1 MAKVTD
7 LDLYELLGIEYNAN
21 ETAIKT
27 AFRKKALLCHPD
39 KNPNNQKAL
48 ELFHNLTEAV
58 SILTNVESRKKYDEL
73 WKSRNVAK
81 QQNVKHH
88 WNFKTE
94 FENGPQQKNN
104 NTSYQTT
111 TAHSSYTFQEDE
123 SNEETKQF
131 TQQNSS
137 NRPNN
142 TYKDRRKPPKNYRN
156 CGGFNTHPGCCI
168 INYILAFQLKVEA
181 ALEMKFFFNVFFMM
195 HKIRNINDQMSYKLF
210 YTPWLGNDACFL
222 SFSAFF
228 QNKRDT
234 KCC

>member
-1 MAKVTD
+1 MAKITD
-7 LDLYELLGIEYNAN
+7 LDLYELLGIENNAN

-58 SILTNVESRKKYDEL
+58 SILTNVESRKNYDEL
-73 WKSRNVAK
+73 WKSRKVAN
-81 QQNVKHH
+81 QQNVKRH

-104 NTSYQTT
+104 NTNYNT

-142 TYKDRRKPPKNYRN
+142 TYKDRRKPPKAQTYRN

-168 INYILAFQLKVEA
+168 INYIFKSLYLLLK
-181 ALEMKFFFNVFFMM
+181 
-195 HKIRNINDQMSYKLF
+195 
-210 YTPWLGNDACFL
+210 
-222 SFSAFF
+222 
-228 QNKRDT
+228 
-234 KCC
+234 